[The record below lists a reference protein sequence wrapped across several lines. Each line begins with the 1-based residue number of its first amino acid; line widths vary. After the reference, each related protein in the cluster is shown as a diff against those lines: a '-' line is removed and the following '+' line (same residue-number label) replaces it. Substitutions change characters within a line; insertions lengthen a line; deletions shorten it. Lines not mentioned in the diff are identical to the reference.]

1 MFDSAFFDGP
11 DFSGRVHEFTV
22 KEGTLGVR
30 VEIVTADG
38 DRLDTLEIETAES
51 EVRLITRDDRLVF
64 LPYAQIAHVDVS
76 PLRDHRTTSFRFPNG
91 SP

>member
-22 KEGTLGVR
+22 EEGTLGVR